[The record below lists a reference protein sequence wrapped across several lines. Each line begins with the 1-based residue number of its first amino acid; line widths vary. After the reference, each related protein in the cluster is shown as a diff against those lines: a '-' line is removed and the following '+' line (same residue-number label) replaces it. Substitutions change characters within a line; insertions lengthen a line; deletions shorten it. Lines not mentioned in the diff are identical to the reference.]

1 MRCSIKLDTS
11 GQFLNSIKSWWMWSN
26 GMMKIKQWDNIDP
39 NYSIYT
45 AVQVFLWVVF
55 TKTTT
60 RPSMTKKTR
69 TEFDPNH
76 NCVQYNWV
84 KSQQKY
90 HLWSTVHFDVHF
102 SPINAAPVHQSY
114 QYVKEI
120 QSSTT
125 NLSTQ
130 EILTQI
136 KNIWFIVRFTI
147 LKGKDTNSSL
157 GIIRIS
163 KSD

>member
-1 MRCSIKLDTS
+1 MTALLWSTELAILKNKRHNKCFKWYFNKSAQMRCSIKLDTS

-26 GMMKIKQWDNIDP
+26 GMMKIKQWNNTDP

-60 RPSMTKKTR
+60 HPSMTKKTR

-102 SPINAAPVHQSY
+102 SSINAAPVHQS
-114 QYVKEI
+114 
-120 QSSTT
+120 
-125 NLSTQ
+125 
-130 EILTQI
+130 
-136 KNIWFIVRFTI
+136 
-147 LKGKDTNSSL
+147 
-157 GIIRIS
+157 
-163 KSD
+163 